1 MDKDNKFY
9 QALQIARSLREFIQ
23 GEDHQVDG
31 CVRQFKFGVSES
43 IVAVRAFYD
52 QPDISD
58 LAVRTEALYRT
69 IRGTGETYLKVS
81 VFNAGVRYSWDHTPN
96 GSSSS
101 ETPDPH
107 IPEGV
112 LLRVDLEGKGDD
124 FLKDR
129 AAFRE
134 AVGPYVL
141 ALLQKD
147 SSHPNVFFNAESCD
161 FD

>member
-1 MDKDNKFY
+1 MLIRIKSD
-9 QALQIARSLREFIQ
+9 SLLKIYTADSICMETDAMFGNLSANTQEFLNT
-23 GEDHQVDG
+23 
-31 CVRQFKFGVSES
+31 
-43 IVAVRAFYD
+43 AVRLLAFLHKNEISTD
-52 QPDISD
+52 DIYGEIAGDEES
-58 LAVRTEALYRT
+58 AVLCARELGKAGLFYIEKYKPQYVCS
-69 IRGTGETYLKVS
+69 IR
-81 VFNAGVRYSWDHTPN
+81 
-96 GSSSS
+96 
-101 ETPDPH
+101 
-107 IPEGV
+107 
-112 LLRVDLEGKGDD
+112 DD